1 MKCSVYAA
9 PDQISRPAFET
20 AAYRSEVGVLFAAVP
35 KDMFS
40 LCTFNIINTVLSE
53 ARPEAG
59 MASGMRCYTMHGR
72 SRFGIWWALWSF
84 GVSRFQY
91 QSFGATMW
99 ECEALGDGMK
109 NQKYS

>member
-9 PDQISRPAFET
+9 SDQISRPALET
-20 AAYRSEVGVLFAAVP
+20 AAYRSEVGLLFAAVP

-40 LCTFNIINTVLSE
+40 LFCTFNIINIVLSE

-72 SRFGIWWALWSF
+72 SRFGI
-84 GVSRFQY
+84 
-91 QSFGATMW
+91 
-99 ECEALGDGMK
+99 
-109 NQKYS
+109 